1 MEKEDLKLNSYQLR
15 ILRNT
20 MDEFFRKGDD
30 TKLRQIFAMFDRN
43 KNGNIEAFELKSVME
58 QVAQSRFTDE
68 DIKQMMDEADSNAN
82 GKIEYP
88 EFCEIMIRYRHSN

>member
-1 MEKEDLKLNSYQLR
+1 MEKEDLKLNSFQLR

-30 TKLRQIFAMFDRN
+30 AKLRQIFTMFDRN
-43 KNGNIEAFELKSVME
+43 KNGNIEAIELKSVME
-58 QVAQSRFTDE
+58 QIVQSRFTDE
-68 DIKQMMDEADSNAN
+68 DIRQMMEEADSNGN

-88 EFCEIMIRYRHSN
+88 EFCEIMMRYRH